1 MSLWQRL
8 HRQLEYPP
16 WAPLSFPPLPP
27 LLAPRLRLPQPALH
41 RLKERLKRA
50 LLVRLADF
58 PFHKLLL
65 IRKLRWR
72 EHQGSRRLLRV
83 LPPFVPQTPF
93 VLTLAIAFE

>member
-16 WAPLSFPPLPP
+16 WAPLSSPPLPQ
-27 LLAPRLRLPQPALH
+27 LLAPQLRLPQPALQ
-41 RLKERLKRA
+41 RLKRA
-50 LLVRLADF
+50 PLVRLADF
-58 PFHKLLL
+58 PFHRLLL

-83 LPPFVPQTPF
+83 LPPVVPQTPF
-93 VLTLAIAFE
+93 VLVLAIAFA

>member
-16 WAPLSFPPLPP
+16 WARLSSLPLPQ
-27 LLAPRLRLPQPALH
+27 LLAPQLRLPQAALQ
-41 RLKERLKRA
+41 RLKRA
-50 LLVRLADF
+50 PLVRLADF
-58 PFHKLLL
+58 PFHRLLL

-83 LPPFVPQTPF
+83 LPPVVPLTPY
-93 VLTLAIAFE
+93 VLTLTIAFA